1 MKDVLNEGAT
11 MQIKDAMAKELSSV
25 RVDATIQ
32 AAAAGM
38 RDAGIGALPVVDKT
52 DQLVGI
58 VTDRDIALR
67 AVAEGFGAAE
77 TLVESVMTK
86 RLIVAE
92 PADELEDALLLMREH
107 QIRRLPVVEDERLIG
122 IVTQADIAALTE
134 PRAAAETLRSLS
146 EPAASQ
152 AERRHEQRS

>member
-1 MKDVLNEGAT
+1 VKDVLNEGAT

-25 RVDATIQ
+25 RVDATVQ
-32 AAAAGM
+32 GAAAGM
-38 RDAGIGALPVVDKT
+38 RDAGIGALPVVDKS

-58 VTDRDIALR
+58 VTDRDIAVR
-67 AVAEGFGAAE
+67 ALAEGLGAE
-77 TLVESVMTK
+77 TLVERVMTR

-92 PADELEDALLLMREH
+92 PSDELENALSLMRKH

-122 IVTQADIAALTE
+122 IVAQADIAALTE
-134 PRAAAETLRSLS
+134 PREAAETLRSLS

>member
-1 MKDVLNEGAT
+1 
-11 MQIKDAMAKELSSV
+11 MQIKDAMARELSSA

-32 AAAAGM
+32 EAAAGM
-38 RDAGIGALPVVDKT
+38 RDAGIGALPVVDKS

-58 VTDRDIALR
+58 VTDRDIAVR
-67 AVAEGFGAAE
+67 AVAEGLGAG
-77 TLVESVMTK
+77 TLIERVMTR

-92 PADELEDALLLMREH
+92 PSDELEDALSLMREH

-122 IVTQADIAALTE
+122 FVAQADIAALTE